1 MISQSGD
8 VWRIPTGAEIRQSR
22 KKAGLT
28 QRQLASKV
36 GVSQGLIAKIEK
48 GVVDPKMST
57 LRRIVGAL
65 EHTSSLD
72 LSAKS
77 IMTAGV
83 ISVRHDDT
91 VAKAIRLMTTY
102 DISQLPVMKGNESIG
117 CVEEDRLVALLG
129 LQLNNPRRFYKK
141 PITEVISGYFP
152 AVRPEAP
159 LVEILELL
167 AGGHKG
173 VLVKE
178 EGAILGIITKI
189 DVLKALGGRS

>member
-1 MISQSGD
+1 MISQVEA

-22 KKAGLT
+22 KKAGMT

-36 GVSQGLIAKIEK
+36 GVSQGLIAKIEN
-48 GVVDPKMST
+48 GSVDPKMST
-57 LRRIVGAL
+57 LRRIVGAF
-65 EHTSSLD
+65 EHTGSSD
-72 LSAKS
+72 PCAKNV
-77 IMTAGV
+77 MTTDV

-102 DISQLPVMKGNESIG
+102 DISQLPVMKGNETIG
-117 CVEEDRLVALLG
+117 CVEEDHLVALLG
-129 LQLNNPRRFYKK
+129 LQLDNPRRFYKK
-141 PITEVISGYFP
+141 PIIEVISGYFP

-178 EGAILGIITKI
+178 EGRVLGIITKI
-189 DVLKALGGRS
+189 DVLKALGGR